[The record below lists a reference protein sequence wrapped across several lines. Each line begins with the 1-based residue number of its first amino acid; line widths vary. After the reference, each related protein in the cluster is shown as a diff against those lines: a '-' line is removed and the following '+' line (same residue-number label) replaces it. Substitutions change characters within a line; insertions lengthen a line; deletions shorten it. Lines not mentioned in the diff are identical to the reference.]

1 MFWFYEFENMASLE
15 SGILIRSIIKKIEF
29 LKELKPVL
37 NSRFTD
43 FQALSLQIWVGF
55 TLKIGMVK
63 RATELNKFLLLL
75 YISKPP

>member
-29 LKELKPVL
+29 LKELKPIL

-43 FQALSLQIWVGF
+43 FQALS
-55 TLKIGMVK
+55 
-63 RATELNKFLLLL
+63 
-75 YISKPP
+75 